1 MKKEIASIL
10 NESIAVKQSLCQ
22 ANSITAIA
30 KLAELVISCLRGAG
44 KVILF
49 GNGGSAADAQHIAAE
64 LVGRFTQERKALA
77 AIALSCNSSNL
88 TSIGNDYS
96 FEQIF
101 SRQIEGLGQAKDLA
115 LGISTSGT
123 SGNVLAGI
131 LKAKEIGMKT
141 VLLTGKGNPELATKV
156 DLLVSVP
163 TKNTARIQEA
173 HITIGH
179 IICQL
184 AEKSFLK
191 DK

>member
-1 MKKEIASIL
+1 MKKEIVSIL
-10 NESIAVKQSLCQ
+10 NESIAVKQSLSQ
-22 ANSITAIA
+22 ATSITTIA
-30 KLAELVISCLRGAG
+30 KLAELVISCLKKGG
-44 KVILF
+44 KIILF
-49 GNGGSAADAQHIAAE
+49 GNGGSAADAQHIASE
-64 LVGRFTQERKALA
+64 LVGRFTLERKALA

-101 SRQIEGLGQAKDLA
+101 SRQIEGLGQSRDLA

-131 LKAKEIGMKT
+131 LKAKEIGMKSA
-141 VLLTGKGNPELATKV
+141 LLTGEGSPELATKV

-163 TKNTARIQEA
+163 SKSTARIQEA

-184 AEKSFLK
+184 AERAFLE